1 MNKTE
6 DCTPISWAKTPN
18 GGWKATVSGVEYL
31 IEWHDNRYYLYKSP
45 EREQIDSNK
54 SLLLLKWIT
63 ECL

>member
-1 MNKTE
+1 MNGTENGTQLNWTKT
-6 DCTPISWAKTPN
+6 IN
-18 GGWKATVSGVEYL
+18 GGWETMVNGTTYL
-31 IEWHDNRYYLYKSP
+31 IEMHSGRYYLYKGP